1 MAKKKVAER
10 SSTFPFMHT
19 PVYTRSTPANGET
32 FENTFNEYDSIIN
45 FLYTSLKE
53 EIERESTPIGS
64 YLMGSMG
71 ITDPRYVLCDGRE
84 LNRSEFPIL
93 NEGFALANYPYGAGD
108 GSTTFNIPNLVEEE
122 LFMRSCQADLSNL
135 GQTQEDAMQKIEGE
149 ISVGEGTGA
158 VATSSVFSGVFTAS
172 GDYEL
177 SPQPYSSL
185 RGKNIKI
192 DSSLVTRT
200 AEETRPKNMAVA
212 VYIKVK

>member
-84 LNRSEFPIL
+84 LNRSEFPEL
-93 NEGFALANYPYGAGD
+93 NEGLALANYPYGAGD
-108 GSTTFNIPNLVEEE
+108 GSTTFNIPNLIADE
-122 LFMRSCQADLSNL
+122 LFMRSCQSDLSNL
-135 GQTQEDAMQKIEGE
+135 GQTQEDAMQKIDGA
-149 ISVGEGTGA
+149 ISNALFDTSQGSGA
-158 VATSSVFSGVFTAS
+158 FSISNDTSPNG
-172 GDYEL
+172 GG
-177 SPQPYSSL
+177 SSENL
-185 RGKNIKI
+185 VKKKVKF
-192 DSSLVTRT
+192 DSSLVVRT
-200 AEETRPKNMAVA
+200 ASETRPKNMAVA
-212 VYIKVK
+212 IYIKVK